1 MFGTQSRRKQA
12 VKTAEDAWDYL
23 VSAVDSA
30 GDAAKSAGK
39 RTAHIADDTSSRVSS
54 AADEAWHRAS
64 RALDALGGKRTSP
77 SWLWLIGA
85 VAAGAAIGWA
95 AATAGP
101 RAIAAVEDKLN
112 HEEEAL
118 DLPAPTAIR

>member
-30 GDAAKSAGK
+30 GDAAKWAGK
-39 RTAHIADDTSSRVSS
+39 RTAHFADDTSSRVSS
-54 AADEAWHRAS
+54 AADEAWHRAN
-64 RALDALGGKRTSP
+64 RALDALGGKRTTP
-77 SWLWLIGA
+77 SWLWVLGA

-101 RAIAAVEDKLN
+101 RAIAAVEDKLSQD
-112 HEEEAL
+112 EEL

>member
-12 VKTAEDAWDYL
+12 VKTAEDAWAHL
-23 VSAVDSA
+23 ISAVDSA
-30 GDAAKSAGK
+30 GDAAKLAGK
-39 RTAHIADDTSSRVSS
+39 RTASFADDASSRVSS
-54 AADEAWHRAS
+54 AADEAWHRAN
-64 RALDALGGKRTSP
+64 RALDALGGKRTTP

-101 RAIAAVEDKLN
+101 RAIAAVEDKLSQDD
-112 HEEEAL
+112 AL
-118 DLPAPTAIR
+118 ELPAPTAIR

>member
-12 VKTAEDAWDYL
+12 VQTAEDAWDYL
-23 VSAVDSA
+23 TSAVESA
-30 GDAAKSAGK
+30 GDAARAAGK
-39 RTAHIADDTSSRVSS
+39 RTASFADDASGRMTS
-54 AADEAWHRAS
+54 AADEAWHRAN

-101 RAIAAVEDKLN
+101 RAIAAVEDRLSN
-112 HEEEAL
+112 DDL
-118 DLPAPTAIR
+118 DVPAPTAIR